1 MYTDKSKWDLSKDK
15 VLYTVGYSHLDTEW
29 RWDYQKT
36 INDYIKATL
45 HDNFAYLEKYP
56 EYKFNFTGADR
67 YEMMKEYYPQDYEK
81 VKEYIRQGRWF
92 ISGSSWEEGDA
103 LAPSAESLI
112 RQVLLGNEYFRKEFG
127 KISCDYMLPDCFGFT
142 ADAPSIWTHC
152 GLIGFSTQKLTWKSA
167 AGVPFNIGLWEGPD
181 GRSLICAFNP
191 GAYSKGLKDKA
202 DANDKWAKRIDE
214 NGKKYGIYADYHYF
228 GTGDIGG
235 APKESYI
242 KNYTECVKNDNGK
255 YKIFLTSSD
264 QFYKDIAPEQR
275 EKLPRYKGDL
285 LLVEHS
291 AGSITSQA
299 YMKRLNRKNEQLA
312 DSAERAAVAADWLGG
327 TIYPKEKFDAAWKRV
342 LAGQFHDLLPG
353 TSIPRAYE
361 YSWND
366 EFTAMNLFGASLS
379 DSVGAVARAMDT
391 DVDGKAII
399 VYNPLAITRQ
409 DIVQATL
416 EYPAGCPKN
425 IGVFGP
431 DGAITPS
438 QIVSSDD
445 NKLKILFIADVPSAG
460 FAVYNIKQ
468 CETEYKYD
476 TGLGTSNS
484 TIQNKYYKVTINAA
498 GDIESIFDKEANR
511 ELLAEPARLA
521 FMHEKPKE
529 WPAWNLDWEDQQ
541 KPPIGYVDGPAE
553 IKIIESG
560 PVRVSIEVCRK
571 SRDSKVK
578 QFISLGCGDAGR
590 VIEVR
595 NEIDWHT
602 LGCALKAV
610 FPLTVSNTNAIYN
623 LGLGTIER
631 CNNNE
636 KKYEVP
642 SHEWFDLTDRNG
654 SYGVSILEDCK
665 YGSDKP
671 CDNVLRLTLLY
682 SPDTEGK
689 KSYMEQFS
697 QDWGKHEF
705 KYAVYGHRDKWSE
718 AMTSWQG
725 RRLNQPMVA
734 FESPH
739 HNGTVGK
746 SYSFISLNTKQ
757 TEVVAVKKGE
767 REDIV
772 IVRVKELLGKPAQN
786 VQLSIADGIESAYE
800 VNGQEFKIADAVV
813 ENSKLTFDIGVY
825 GIRSFALKLKSPA
838 KKLMK
843 PKCDF
848 VKLPYN
854 TDVIS
859 SDSKRNDGMMAD
871 GYSYSAE
878 LVPDYIVS
886 ESIKFKTGPKIAGR
900 ANAVICKGQE
910 LKLPSGKYNRLYI
923 LAAADEDTNGIF
935 KVGQRETS
943 LSIQCWGGF
952 IGQWYNRVFNEEFG
966 EVSYKGQF
974 TLKLI
979 TPAYLKRDTI
989 AWFGKHRHSSIANDP
1004 YKFTYIFKYAL
1015 DMPEGCDSVILP
1027 NNEKI
1032 KIFAMT
1038 VANNQNDTT
1047 RLACSLYESWL
1058 DN

>member
-1 MYTDKSKWDLSKDK
+1 
-15 VLYTVGYSHLDTEW
+15 
-29 RWDYQKT
+29 
-36 INDYIKATL
+36 
-45 HDNFAYLEKYP
+45 
-56 EYKFNFTGADR
+56 
-67 YEMMKEYYPQDYEK
+67 
-81 VKEYIRQGRWF
+81 
-92 ISGSSWEEGDA
+92 
-103 LAPSAESLI
+103 
-112 RQVLLGNEYFRKEFG
+112 
-127 KISCDYMLPDCFGFT
+127 
-142 ADAPSIWTHC
+142 
-152 GLIGFSTQKLTWKSA
+152 
-167 AGVPFNIGLWEGPD
+167 
-181 GRSLICAFNP
+181 
-191 GAYSKGLKDKA
+191 
-202 DANDKWAKRIDE
+202 
-214 NGKKYGIYADYHYF
+214 
-228 GTGDIGG
+228 
-235 APKESYI
+235 
-242 KNYTECVKNDNGK
+242 
-255 YKIFLTSSD
+255 
-264 QFYKDIAPEQR
+264 
-275 EKLPRYKGDL
+275 
-285 LLVEHS
+285 
-291 AGSITSQA
+291 
-299 YMKRLNRKNEQLA
+299 
-312 DSAERAAVAADWLGG
+312 
-327 TIYPKEKFDAAWKRV
+327 
-342 LAGQFHDLLPG
+342 
-353 TSIPRAYE
+353 
-361 YSWND
+361 
-366 EFTAMNLFGASLS
+366 
-379 DSVGAVARAMDT
+379 
-391 DVDGKAII
+391 
-399 VYNPLAITRQ
+399 
-409 DIVQATL
+409 
-416 EYPAGCPKN
+416 
-425 IGVFGP
+425 
-431 DGAITPS
+431 
-438 QIVSSDD
+438 
-445 NKLKILFIADVPSAG
+445 
-460 FAVYNIKQ
+460 
-468 CETEYKYD
+468 
-476 TGLGTSNS
+476 
-484 TIQNKYYKVTINAA
+484 
-498 GDIESIFDKEANR
+498 
-511 ELLAEPARLA
+511 
-521 FMHEKPKE
+521 MHEKPKE

-1047 RLACSLYESWL
+1047 RSACLLYESWL
-1058 DN
+1058 DNQQKSQ